1 LSKQA
6 RCNIFVAQLY
16 LKTLANDA
24 LRLQLLVRK
33 LVPDMVANLQALKP
47 KKADSVAQQQS

>member
-6 RCNIFVAQLY
+6 RCNIFIAQLY

-24 LRLQLLVRK
+24 MRLQLLVRK
-33 LVPDMVANLQALKP
+33 LVPDMVVNLQAP
-47 KKADSVAQQQS
+47 RQPKADSVAQQQS